1 MQDEFQPFRQPLVT
15 ATGILLAFLLNV
27 AGGWVGKAFSTN
39 RLAEYFVA
47 ISICVPIPLYVV
59 VLYRILRMDYPRES
73 LKIYYRRTLF
83 LFLTAIVISYLSMLA
98 IIVES
103 LLI

>member
-27 AGGWVGKAFSTN
+27 AGGWAGKAFTTS
-39 RLAEYFVA
+39 RMAEYFVA
-47 ISICVPIPLYVV
+47 ISVCVPIPLYVA
-59 VLYRILRMDYPRES
+59 VLYRILRMDYPRE
-73 LKIYYRRTLF
+73 KFKAYYRRTLF

-103 LLI
+103 IVT